1 MSPASELTD
10 HTGYWMRMVS
20 NAVSQEFARKVSGE
34 DVTVAE
40 WSFMRTLRGLEPT
53 PPSILAETMGM
64 TKGAIS
70 KLSDRLVAK
79 GLVERKENPQDKR
92 AHSLSLTAEGRAK
105 IPILASLADR
115 NDAEFF
121 GVLTKKDHEALD
133 RILKI
138 LGERHE
144 LKATPVD

>member
-1 MSPASELTD
+1 MTSASELTD

-20 NAVSQEFARKVSGE
+20 NAVSQEFARRVLGE

-40 WSFMRTLRGLEPT
+40 WVFLRALYNLEPT
-53 PPSILAETMGM
+53 PPSVLAEKMGM

-70 KLSDRLVAK
+70 KLGERLIAK
-79 GLVERKENPQDKR
+79 GLVAREESRDDKR
-92 AHSLSLTAEGRAK
+92 AHSLSLTREGRTK
-105 IPILASLADR
+105 IPVLASLADE

-121 GVLTKKDHEALD
+121 GVLTKKERETLD
-133 RILKI
+133 RILKV
-138 LGERHE
+138 LAKRRG

>member
-1 MSPASELTD
+1 MTSVPKLTD

-40 WSFMRTLRGLEPT
+40 WSFMRSLYDSEPT
-53 PPSILAETMGM
+53 PPSVLAKKMAM

-70 KLSDRLVAK
+70 KLAERLMAK
-79 GLVERKENPQDKR
+79 GLVEKTESQEDRR
-92 AHSLSLTAEGRAK
+92 AHNLSLTTEGRAK
-105 IPILASLADR
+105 IPVLASLADQ

-121 GVLTKKDHEALD
+121 GVLTKEEHETLD
-133 RILKI
+133 RIMRVLAEK
-138 LGERHE
+138 RD

>member
-1 MSPASELTD
+1 MTSVPKLTD

-40 WSFMRTLRGLEPT
+40 WSFMRSLYDSEPT
-53 PPSILAETMGM
+53 PPSVLAKKMAM

-70 KLSDRLVAK
+70 KLAERLMAK
-79 GLVERKENPQDKR
+79 GLVEKTESQEDRR
-92 AHSLSLTAEGRAK
+92 AHNLSLTTEGRAK
-105 IPILASLADR
+105 IPVLASLADQ

-121 GVLTKKDHEALD
+121 GALTKEEHETLD
-133 RILKI
+133 RIMRVLAEK
-138 LGERHE
+138 RD